1 VDVLTEEI
9 EKCTRSLE
17 GLILPG
23 SLMDCF
29 EYHRRQEMR
38 KAASSFN
45 DNELSWFLHM
55 MNEFR
60 GVDDRK
66 EDFDL
71 LFDPVMYMID
81 HPAWTLPPGLEIEL
95 PPLNTAVFAQA
106 STGSMFRQIAEDE
119 VARLRT
125 LADTYP
131 DDAVIGLARIAVA
144 AHLDDTPIVDRR
156 MSIRYLAMN
165 TSAKLEDLWAGDDTL
180 WLETGTR
187 KVTLPDVVA
196 ELKAELLQQRA
207 AIAEEKVTEKD
218 LVCYTEGEIKYF
230 AFNPDKFLL
239 SGKTRHMPLCG
250 LCQEQIARWIE
261 TVRKA
266 EEKMLSERDGQVRLH

>member
-1 VDVLTEEI
+1 MDVLTEEV
-9 EKCTRSLE
+9 EKYTRSLE

-29 EYHRRQEMR
+29 EYHRRREMTN
-38 KAASSFN
+38 AASSFN
-45 DNELSWFLHM
+45 DNELSWFLHV
-55 MNEFR
+55 MNELR

-66 EDFDL
+66 EEFDL

-81 HPAWTLPPGLEIEL
+81 HPAWTAPPGLEIEL
-95 PPLNTAVFAQA
+95 PPLNTAVFAHA
-106 STGSMFRQIAEDE
+106 STGSRFRQIAEDE

-144 AHLDDTPIVDRR
+144 AHLDETPIVDRR
-156 MSIRYLAMN
+156 RAIRYLAMN
-165 TSAKLEDLWAGDDTL
+165 TSAKLEDFWAGDDTL

-196 ELKAELLQQRA
+196 ELKEDLLQQRA

-218 LVCYTEGEIKYF
+218 LVCYTEEEIKHF

-250 LCQEQIARWIE
+250 LCQEQIGRWIE